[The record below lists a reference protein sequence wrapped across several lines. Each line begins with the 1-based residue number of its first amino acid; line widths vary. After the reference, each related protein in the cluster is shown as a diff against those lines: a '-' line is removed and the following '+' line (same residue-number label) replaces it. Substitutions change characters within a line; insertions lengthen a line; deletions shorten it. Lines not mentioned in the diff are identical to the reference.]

1 MSTDKTHVQRCTCV
15 YRNTA
20 RGGTSRGRR
29 APGAKRTANDPRESY
44 REDFSKIVF
53 VRSFVFSFS
62 KETREFRSLRIFRD
76 PFCYL
81 ILFYFIRVFSTS
93 YEGSYYLA
101 RVFGNN
107 DIRSSKEEYI
117 NL

>member
-1 MSTDKTHVQRCTCV
+1 MCLQIRRTYSVAPVCTA
-15 YRNTA
+15 TPHA
-20 RGGTSRGRR
+20 EGRVAVAVR
-29 APGAKRTANDPRESY
+29 QGPGERRTILANLIAKIFPRSC
-44 REDFSKIVF
+44 
-53 VRSFVFSFS
+53 SFFFS